1 MSINALFTLRFSLFF
16 ATQVPHTTMM
26 ISIGMVGGGE
36 GKEEQREKEGGEGK
50 EVRKT
55 GIGIGAWGGK
65 K

>member
-1 MSINALFTLRFSLFF
+1 
-16 ATQVPHTTMM
+16 MM

-65 K
+65 KKGMENLERGMVNR